1 MSVLYDNVHFNEAGS
16 RKVAQIIS
24 DHLKARAPFVADL
37 HAVDSVTAGD
47 VPPMLGIRSVC
58 STSVGLARGGRRQ

>member
-24 DHLKARAPFVADL
+24 DHLKARAPFVAL
-37 HAVDSVTAGD
+37 TCPLTAM
-47 VPPMLGIRSVC
+47 P
-58 STSVGLARGGRRQ
+58 A